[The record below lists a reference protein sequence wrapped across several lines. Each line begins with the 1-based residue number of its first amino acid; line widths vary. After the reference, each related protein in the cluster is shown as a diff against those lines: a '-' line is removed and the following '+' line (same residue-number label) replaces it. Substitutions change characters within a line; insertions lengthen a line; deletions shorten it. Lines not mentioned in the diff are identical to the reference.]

1 MQLQKELFPVFS
13 VSGGRGDT
21 LRCWAF
27 ISGALQLETP
37 RSNLGFI
44 STCWAQATAGRAQPV
59 FVQRNAILPQSDV
72 KPHWGSH
79 LHSPRGVQNRGWP
92 VVTSADKI
100 QEEETIT
107 SAKDAN

>member
-1 MQLQKELFPVFS
+1 MQLQKELFPVFA
-13 VSGGRGDT
+13 VSGGRGTPSD
-21 LRCWAF
+21 AGHSF
-27 ISGALQLETP
+27 SGALQLETP

-44 STCWAQATAGRAQPV
+44 STCWAQTTAGRAQPV
-59 FVQRNAILPQSDV
+59 FAQRNAILPQSDV

-92 VVTSADKI
+92 LVTSADKI